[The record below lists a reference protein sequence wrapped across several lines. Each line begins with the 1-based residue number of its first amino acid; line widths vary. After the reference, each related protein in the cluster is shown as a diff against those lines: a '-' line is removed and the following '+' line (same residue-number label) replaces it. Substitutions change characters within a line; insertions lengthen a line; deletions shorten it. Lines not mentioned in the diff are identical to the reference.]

1 MHVQKANIIRH
12 QRTGRYNRVI
22 EMILQRRYVEPSQRE
37 KEINLSLYDREDYP
51 LVEVVKQFQ
60 YLRIMLEHTENDY
73 P

>member
-1 MHVQKANIIRH
+1 M
-12 QRTGRYNRVI
+12 
-22 EMILQRRYVEPSQRE
+22 EPSQRE